1 MAVKDI
7 LQLGHP
13 LLWEKSTPVDPAEMD
28 VAVSIIDDLRDT
40 LAAFRQDNGFG
51 RGIAAP
57 QIGILKRMIYIAMP
71 SGEFSGAL
79 INPIIVDRSENSV
92 ELWDSCFSLPGL
104 MVKVSRSAAVGV
116 EYDDLAGH
124 HHRLE
129 AKDSLSELLQHEI
142 DHLDGLLIIHRA
154 LSPRA
159 FTTRQEY
166 LRITSKA

>member
-13 LLWEKSTPVDPAEMD
+13 ILWEISTLVAPADMD
-28 VAVSIIDDLRDT
+28 IAQSVIDDLRDT
-40 LAAFRQDNGFG
+40 LAAFRQANGFG

-79 INPIIVDRSENSV
+79 INPVIVDRSEDSV
-92 ELWDSCFSLPGL
+92 ELWDACFSLPDL
-104 MVKVSRSAAVGV
+104 MVKVSRAAAVVV
-116 EYDDLAGH
+116 EYHDEAGKER
-124 HHRLE
+124 RLE
-129 AKDSLSELLQHEI
+129 ARGDFAELLQHEI

-166 LRITSKA
+166 LRITSEA